1 MVIVISFFEAIFSL
15 LCVMM
20 GISNPSW
27 FTGIVLS
34 SRPHTALCVC
44 VQHWLYTCT
53 RFYLLI
59 TFEYIFV
66 LLVTMVRTL
75 S

>member
-44 VQHWLYTCT
+44 VCATLAVYMYT
-53 RFYLLI
+53 
-59 TFEYIFV
+59 V
-66 LLVTMVRTL
+66 LFIDHF
-75 S
+75 